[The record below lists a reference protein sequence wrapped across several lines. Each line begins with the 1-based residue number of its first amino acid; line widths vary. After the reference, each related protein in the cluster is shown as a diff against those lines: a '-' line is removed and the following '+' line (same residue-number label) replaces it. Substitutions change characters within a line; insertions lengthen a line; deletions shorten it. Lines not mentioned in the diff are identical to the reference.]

1 MINKKE
7 FELLL
12 QQISQIENKIVEI
25 KILNQ
30 FDKANEY
37 EIELENIKLKAK
49 DIVLSDSEEANG
61 LDEISLEILSNLIL
75 LNSDIDYYILKINNT
90 IESMNEDKIDAEA
103 LEKIKNLWSSLEKH
117 IKLWNEENHNPIEE
131 IEYNKHLGKITLEII
146 IYQLQIEGVIDFFKV
161 FRYCKKDFL
170 VDAIKKVLFEGA
182 KDEFHDEIRKSRLI
196 ELAKNAS
203 EKDLYDYKLWQ
214 QILMI
219 KNVRSRD
226 DHIEILGNILE
237 KDDRK
242 YVIDENQK
250 DSKAELDSESDID
263 FYDDSIISD
272 IKKWFLNLAEVLNQK
287 KMEHNWGTNKGPAFK
302 AEFDDGEARFAREH
316 LDKNIVEN
324 VKNLIIA
331 TNGVA
336 KYNFEKDSKWNNL
349 EKIEFFD
356 DEKNTANINLSPD
369 KTFNYIGNE
378 TFANCEKLNEISF
391 GKIQMIGERAF
402 KNCTNIH
409 TLVFSKNIVNI
420 CEDAFLGCTN
430 LTKAEFLG
438 EPSLFIL
445 DRPQNIIN
453 CFRGTSLKEIVFANI
468 ESAFNFAI
476 TDCPHLETI
485 KVSNIPGISI
495 PFKICKYRL
504 GRQEGT
510 VAFVGEKSLNL
521 WKKRNSTIR
530 FFEINDENNNL

>member
-1 MINKKE
+1 MISKNE

-12 QQISQIENKIVEI
+12 KQISQIENKIVEI

-37 EIELENIKLKAK
+37 EIALENIKLKAR
-49 DIVLSDSEEANG
+49 DISLSDSEESNG
-61 LDEISLEILSNLIL
+61 LDEISLKILSDLIL
-75 LNSDIDYYILKINNT
+75 LNSNVDYYILKINGI
-90 IESMNEDKIDAEA
+90 IESQNEDKIDAEA

-117 IKLWNEENHNPIEE
+117 IKIWKEESHNPIEE

-170 VDAIKKVLFEGA
+170 VDAIKKILFEGA
-182 KDEFHDEIRKSRLI
+182 KDEFHDEIRKRRLI

-242 YVIDENQK
+242 YVIDETDKENVK
-250 DSKAELDSESDID
+250 TTSDID

-272 IKKWFLNLAEVLNQK
+272 IKKWFLNFAEMLNQK
-287 KMEHNWGTNKGPAFK
+287 KMEHNWGTNRGPAFK
-302 AEFDDGEARFAREH
+302 AQLIDEEVRFAREY
-316 LDKNIVEN
+316 LDKNVVEN
-324 VKNLIIA
+324 VKELIIA
-331 TNGVA
+331 SNGVA
-336 KYNFEKDSKWNNL
+336 KYNFEKNAKWDNL
-349 EKIEFFD
+349 EKIKFLE

-378 TFANCEKLNEISF
+378 TFANCEKLKEISF
-391 GKIQMIGERAF
+391 GKIQMVGERAF

-409 TLVFSKNIVNI
+409 NLVFSKSIVNI
-420 CEDAFLGCTN
+420 CEDAFLGCSN
-430 LTKAEFLG
+430 LAKVEFLS

-453 CFRGTSLKEIVFANI
+453 CFRGTNLKEVVFPNI
-468 ESAFNFAI
+468 ESAFKFAI

-485 KVSNIPGISI
+485 KISNIPGITI
-495 PFKICKYRL
+495 PFKVCKYRL

-510 VAFVGEKSLNL
+510 VAFVGETSLNL
-521 WKKRNSTIR
+521 WKKRNSSIR
-530 FFEINDENNNL
+530 FFETENDNL